1 MTAWNHPAGPR
12 DYADVGAGAPEPH
25 DTQTLCMFCDRPDPE
40 HASWC
45 EVSPSP
51 AALETRAYYDGPDG
65 TPCPVCET
73 PKPHHTPG
81 CYEAPEGEP
90 SYRLTPA
97 DFEGHA

>member
-1 MTAWNHPAGPR
+1 MTAWDHPDGPADYVEAGR
-12 DYADVGAGAPEPH
+12 GAPEPSS
-25 DTQTLCMFCDRPDPE
+25 DTPCMFCGHVDPE

-51 AALETRAYYDGPDG
+51 GYLAERAYHDGEDG
-65 TPCPVCET
+65 HPCPCCAE

-81 CYEAPEGEP
+81 CWMQPEGEP

-97 DFEGHA
+97 DFEEPR